1 MSSNSLIV
9 PVAVPSGSLHF
20 ATIDSDGTVEDVI
33 RFLLINGEGT
43 SEVLGDLE
51 EYGWTL
57 QRIRRE
63 HSGRQWEEEDLE
75 ELGNGSFV
83 DPFMAQ

>member
-1 MSSNSLIV
+1 MSNNSLIV

-20 ATIDSDGTVEDVI
+20 ATINSDGTVEDVI
-33 RFLLINGEGT
+33 RFLLIHGEGT

-57 QRIRRE
+57 QRIRSERN
-63 HSGRQWEEEDLE
+63 GRQWEEEELE
-75 ELGNGSFV
+75 ELGNGLFVISFITR
-83 DPFMAQ
+83 